1 MTTSPVDPEPQDD
14 MKDPEPAGS
23 PPTDDEGEASDDSD
37 HTDAMGIDDDD
48 PIDATLV
55 GTPVDEDEP
64 TDIPDQNA
72 RDRGSEDGDD
82 DGDSAD

>member
-1 MTTSPVDPEPQDD
+1 MTTPPVEPEPHDD

-23 PPTDDEGEASDDSD
+23 APTDDEGEASDDSD
-37 HTDAMGIDDDD
+37 HTDAMGIDDED

-64 TDIPDQNA
+64 TVVADQNA
-72 RDRGSEDGDD
+72 GDRGSDDDD